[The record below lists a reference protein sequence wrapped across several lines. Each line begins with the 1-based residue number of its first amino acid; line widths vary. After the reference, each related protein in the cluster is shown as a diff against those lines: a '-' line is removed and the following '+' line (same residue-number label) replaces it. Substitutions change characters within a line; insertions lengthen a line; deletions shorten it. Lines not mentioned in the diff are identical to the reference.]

1 VFPIVKI
8 INKYYIKNKIL
19 NNINKSTMPLL
30 RMNLTTQNQSAY
42 NQRQYMQQIQA
53 QAQPQPL
60 FRLGSASN
68 RNMLPLL
75 VTGNKSCQSCGG
87 K

>member
-1 VFPIVKI
+1 MLKT

-53 QAQPQPL
+53 QAQAQPQPL

>member
-1 VFPIVKI
+1 MFLIVKI
-8 INKYYIKNKIL
+8 KSKYYIKNKIL
-19 NNINKSTMPLL
+19 NNINNITMPLL
-30 RMNLTTQNQSAY
+30 KMNLTTQSQLVY
-42 NQRQYMQQIQA
+42 NQTQYIQQIQA

>member
-1 VFPIVKI
+1 
-8 INKYYIKNKIL
+8 
-19 NNINKSTMPLL
+19 MPLL
-30 RMNLTTQNQSAY
+30 RMNLTTQSQLVY
-42 NQRQYMQQIQA
+42 NQTQYIQQRQA
-53 QAQPQPL
+53 QTQPQPL

-68 RNMLPLL
+68 RNMLPLF

>member
-1 VFPIVKI
+1 
-8 INKYYIKNKIL
+8 
-19 NNINKSTMPLL
+19 MPLL
-30 RMNLTTQNQSAY
+30 KMNLTTQSQLVY
-42 NQRQYMQQIQA
+42 N
-53 QAQPQPL
+53 QPQPQPQVQPL
-60 FRLGSASN
+60 FILGSLTN

>member
-1 VFPIVKI
+1 
-8 INKYYIKNKIL
+8 
-19 NNINKSTMPLL
+19 MPLL
-30 RMNLTTQNQSAY
+30 KMNLTTQSQLVY
-42 NQRQYMQQIQA
+42 NQTQYMLQIQT
-53 QAQPQPL
+53 QTQPQPL
-60 FRLGSASN
+60 FRLGSTSN

>member
-1 VFPIVKI
+1 
-8 INKYYIKNKIL
+8 
-19 NNINKSTMPLL
+19 MPLL

-53 QAQPQPL
+53 QTQPPPL
-60 FRLGSASN
+60 FRLGSISN